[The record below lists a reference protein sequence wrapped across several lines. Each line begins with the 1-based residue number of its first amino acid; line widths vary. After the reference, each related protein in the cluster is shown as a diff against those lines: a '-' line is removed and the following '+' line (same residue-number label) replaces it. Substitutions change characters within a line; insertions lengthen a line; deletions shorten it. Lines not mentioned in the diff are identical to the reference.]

1 MLVLATALFWCGGF
15 YFKFSAIKQ
24 LHAFKFKNDMILKM
38 IAVFTALKMTLSIRV
53 QRLFALNLTQIKN
66 NGNYLALKF
75 LYFKFK
81 LLIYDPKPL

>member
-1 MLVLATALFWCGGF
+1 MLVLTDCSNQNN
-15 YFKFSAIKQ
+15 Y
-24 LHAFKFKNDMILKM
+24 HTFKFKTTLILKM
-38 IAVFTALKMTLSIRV
+38 IAVFTALKIPLSIRV
-53 QRLFALNLTQIKN
+53 QRLFALNLTQIKT